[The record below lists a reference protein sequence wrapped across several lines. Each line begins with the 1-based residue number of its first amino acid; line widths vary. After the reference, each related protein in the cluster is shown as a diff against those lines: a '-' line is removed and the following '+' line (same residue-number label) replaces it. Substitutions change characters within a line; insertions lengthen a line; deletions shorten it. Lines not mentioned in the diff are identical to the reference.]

1 MSNPL
6 VHAITTPEAVASALV
21 APGKSILAADESPST
36 AEARLTQVGIA
47 YSPLMMHRFRSYAF
61 GAEGLF
67 ELVGGVILHVDTL
80 GMFIEDMLTGTYLLN
95 RGVLPGSVSY
105 THLDVYKRQR

>member
-47 YSPLMMHRFRSYAF
+47 YSPLMMHRFRSYA
-61 GAEGLF
+61 
-67 ELVGGVILHVDTL
+67 
-80 GMFIEDMLTGTYLLN
+80 
-95 RGVLPGSVSY
+95 SVSY
-105 THLDVYKRQR
+105 THLNYVY